1 MTTIESLLKS
11 IANEHAAELC
21 ELGDTIS
28 EKNLKKGSVYQSLKL
43 DGDNAYRAVR
53 GAAIS
58 SGTVIQDD
66 EDRGVVAVML
76 KGGIAKMAPV
86 LLVTSIKGGE
96 VDLGFYSKEGL
107 IPQHSAE
114 KALRAFLKAIN

>member
-28 EKNLKKGSVYQSLKL
+28 ENLKKGSVYQSLKL
-43 DGDNAYRAVR
+43 DGGNAYRAVR

-66 EDRGVVAVML
+66 EDKGVVAVML
-76 KGGIAKMAPV
+76 KGGIAKMAPI

-96 VDLGFYSKEGL
+96 VDLGCYSKEGL

>member
-43 DGDNAYRAVR
+43 DGGNAYRAIR

-66 EDRGVVAVML
+66 E
-76 KGGIAKMAPV
+76 
-86 LLVTSIKGGE
+86 
-96 VDLGFYSKEGL
+96 Y
-107 IPQHSAE
+107 
-114 KALRAFLKAIN
+114 